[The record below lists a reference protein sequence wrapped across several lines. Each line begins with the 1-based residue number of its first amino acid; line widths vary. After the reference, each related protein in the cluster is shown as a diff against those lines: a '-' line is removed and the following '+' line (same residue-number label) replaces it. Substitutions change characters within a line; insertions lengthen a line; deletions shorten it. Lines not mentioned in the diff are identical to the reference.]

1 MRILFIVFL
10 LLLPICSYAETKTIT
25 KTAKVVVP
33 ENQSVEQ
40 VKQYISDR
48 LFREAA
54 EEAGVA
60 VSSSTVLVDG
70 KVSKDEIKMQTSAI
84 AKKDV
89 KVLNQAIEKGQT
101 YITVQVTAT
110 VDSGELDAFLRQ
122 LMQNEALKQELEQE
136 RKEKLALEKKL
147 KNASKE
153 EYDKTL
159 SVQAANIAKARA
171 ARQKQLEKEISNAKQ
186 QLMEAQRRQ
195 QAEELQAAK
204 ELEQIQKEYMAQDA
218 ALQARIAAEKDA
230 QAKAEMEHQALLA
243 ELAKNAL
250 INDKTMDIAANDT
263 VEVIA
268 IDAAQVRTNFS
279 SLVNEYKTAMNA
291 NSKQLEMYHKS
302 QLAILEKQKFTE
314 EIPKKGEWDNTATYN
329 EKKNAYDKRKADFE
343 NKKKQDIAELK
354 AEYAEKKAKNEKDT
368 KTSLLKALKPLYER
382 LKKYNT
388 GMYISSNTSKAVID
402 FGERDLDNMKLP
414 IIVKY
419 KTKKYN
425 FTYKFTS
432 LQEFRA
438 MYDTRASFK
447 AVPLFGLEPN
457 GAKGAKPYLTGF
469 RVVHLGNNKE
479 QFFSINPKY
488 EIFPEILQYEKMGD
502 ELNPKPKIQETENTQ
517 YIQETKD
524 SVDSYKSS
532 YKYHT
537 SDTVTF
543 TDSYKSTYYLYGF
556 QAAGGFN
563 LDIMNIEFAMQ
574 SHWRFNRWFGLYLNG
589 GVIIGFGGLKSLLQ
603 SNNDYDDD
611 YYDDY
616 YDYYYYYRSSSK
628 AETTIDSGLAGGIG
642 LDIYL
647 TNNLLLFGEANIGYF
662 FQDNGKNSLAGIFRG
677 GIALQSKDMSRGSLR
692 FNAFIEGILSET
704 VSGSTPYFGIGILF

>member
-10 LLLPICSYAETKTIT
+10 LILPICSYAETKTIT

-40 VKQYISDR
+40 VKQYTSER

-84 AKKDV
+84 AQKDV
-89 KVLNQAIEKGQT
+89 KILKQEIEKGQT
-101 YITVQVTAT
+101 YITVQVKAT

-147 KNASKE
+147 KSASKE

-159 SVQAANIAKARA
+159 SAQSANIAKTQA

-195 QAEELQAAK
+195 QQEELKAAK

-263 VEVIA
+263 VEIIA
-268 IDAAQVRTNFS
+268 MDAAQVRTNFS
-279 SLVNEYKTAMNA
+279 SLVNEYKVAMNA

-314 EIPKKGEWDNTATYN
+314 EMPKKGEWDNTATYN

-402 FGERDLDNMKLP
+402 FGERDLDNMELP

-479 QFFSINPKY
+479 QFFSVNADYK
-488 EIFPEILQYEKMGD
+488 IFPEILQYEQMGD
-502 ELNPKPKIQETENTQ
+502 ELNPKPKIQETDNTQ

-563 LDIMNIEFAMQ
+563 LDIMNVEFAVQ

-603 SNNDYDDD
+603 SNNEYDDD
-611 YYDDY
+611 YYD
-616 YDYYYYYRSSSK
+616 DYYYYYRSSSK

>member
-10 LLLPICSYAETKTIT
+10 LILPICSYAETKTIT

-89 KVLNQAIEKGQT
+89 KVLNQAIENGQT

-147 KNASKE
+147 QNASKE

-263 VEVIA
+263 VEIIA
-268 IDAAQVRTNFS
+268 MDAAQVRTNFS
-279 SLVNEYKTAMNA
+279 SLVNEYKVAMNT

-314 EIPKKGEWDNTATYN
+314 EMPKKGEWDNTATYN

-388 GMYISSNTSKAVID
+388 GMYTSSNTSKAVID
-402 FGERDLDNMKLP
+402 FGERDLDNLELP
-414 IIVKY
+414 VIVKY

-469 RVVHLGNNKE
+469 RVVHLGNNRE
-479 QFFSINPKY
+479 QFFSVNADYK
-488 EIFPEILQYEKMGD
+488 IFPEILQYEQMGD
-502 ELNPKPKIQETENTQ
+502 ELNPKPKIQETDNTQ

-524 SVDSYKSS
+524 SADSYKSS

-616 YDYYYYYRSSSK
+616 YDDDYYYRSSSK

>member
-10 LLLPICSYAETKTIT
+10 LILPICSYAETKTIT

-40 VKQYISDR
+40 VKQYTSER

-84 AKKDV
+84 AQKDV
-89 KVLNQAIEKGQT
+89 KILKQEIEKGQT
-101 YITVQVTAT
+101 YITVQVKAT

-147 KNASKE
+147 KSASKE

-159 SVQAANIAKARA
+159 SAQAANIAKAQA

-195 QAEELQAAK
+195 QQEELKAAK

-263 VEVIA
+263 VEIIA
-268 IDAAQVRTNFS
+268 MDAAQVRTNFS
-279 SLVNEYKTAMNA
+279 SLVNEYKVAMDA

-314 EIPKKGEWDNTATYN
+314 EMPKKGEWDNTATYN

-402 FGERDLDNMKLP
+402 FGERDLDNMELP
-414 IIVKY
+414 IIVQY

-479 QFFSINPKY
+479 QFFSVNADYK
-488 EIFPEILQYEKMGD
+488 IFPEILQYEQMGD
-502 ELNPKPKIQETENTQ
+502 ELNPKPKIHETENTQ

-524 SVDSYKSS
+524 SADSYKSS

-589 GVIIGFGGLKSLLQ
+589 GVIIGFGGLKSLMQ
-603 SNNDYDDD
+603 SNDRYDDDDDD
-611 YYDDY
+611 YYD
-616 YDYYYYYRSSSK
+616 YYYRSSSK
-628 AETTIDSGLAGGIG
+628 AETTIDSGLASGIG

-662 FQDNGKNSLAGIFRG
+662 FQDSGKNSLAGIFRG
-677 GIALQSKDMSRGSLR
+677 GIALQGKDMSRGSLR

>member
-10 LLLPICSYAETKTIT
+10 LILPICSYAETKTIT

-40 VKQYISDR
+40 VKQYTSER

-84 AKKDV
+84 AQKDV
-89 KVLNQAIEKGQT
+89 KILKQEIEKGQT
-101 YITVQVTAT
+101 YITVQVKAT

-147 KNASKE
+147 KSASKE

-159 SVQAANIAKARA
+159 SAQAANIAKAQA

-195 QAEELQAAK
+195 QQEELKAAK

-263 VEVIA
+263 VEIIA
-268 IDAAQVRTNFS
+268 MDAAQVRTNFS
-279 SLVNEYKTAMNA
+279 SLVNEYKVAMNA

-314 EIPKKGEWDNTATYN
+314 EMPKKGEWDNTATYN

-402 FGERDLDNMKLP
+402 FGERDLDNMELP

-479 QFFSINPKY
+479 QFFSVNADYK
-488 EIFPEILQYEKMGD
+488 IFPEILQYEQMGD

-537 SDTVTF
+537 SDTVIF

-611 YYDDY
+611 YYD
-616 YDYYYYYRSSSK
+616 DYYYYYRSSSK

>member
-10 LLLPICSYAETKTIT
+10 LILPICSYAETKTIT

-40 VKQYISDR
+40 VKQYTSER

-84 AKKDV
+84 AQKDV
-89 KVLNQAIEKGQT
+89 KILKQEIEKGQT
-101 YITVQVTAT
+101 YITVQVKAT

-136 RKEKLALEKKL
+136 RKEKLSLEKKL
-147 KNASKE
+147 KSASKE

-159 SVQAANIAKARA
+159 SAQAANIAKAQA

-195 QAEELQAAK
+195 QQEELKAAK

-263 VEVIA
+263 VEIIA
-268 IDAAQVRTNFS
+268 MDAAQVRTNFS
-279 SLVNEYKTAMNA
+279 SLVNEYKVAMNA

-314 EIPKKGEWDNTATYN
+314 EMPKKGEWDNTATYN

-368 KTSLLKALKPLYER
+368 KTSLLKALMPLYER

-402 FGERDLDNMKLP
+402 FGERDLDNMELP

-479 QFFSINPKY
+479 QFFSVNADYK
-488 EIFPEILQYEKMGD
+488 IFPEILQYEQMGD

-537 SDTVTF
+537 SDTVIF

-616 YDYYYYYRSSSK
+616 YYYRSSSK
-628 AETTIDSGLAGGIG
+628 AETTIDSGLVGGIG

-677 GIALQSKDMSRGSLR
+677 GVALQSKDMSRGSLR

>member
-1 MRILFIVFL
+1 MRILFIIFL
-10 LLLPICSYAETKTIT
+10 LILPICSYAETKTIT

-40 VKQYISDR
+40 VKQYTSER

-84 AKKDV
+84 AQKDV
-89 KVLNQAIEKGQT
+89 KILKQEIEKGQT
-101 YITVQVTAT
+101 YITVQVKAT

-147 KNASKE
+147 KSASKE

-159 SVQAANIAKARA
+159 SAQAANIAKAQA

-195 QAEELQAAK
+195 QQEELQAAK

-263 VEVIA
+263 VEIIA
-268 IDAAQVRTNFS
+268 MDAAQVRTNFS
-279 SLVNEYKTAMNA
+279 SLVNEYKVAMDA
-291 NSKQLEMYHKS
+291 NSRQLEMYHKS

-314 EIPKKGEWDNTATYN
+314 EMPKKGEWDNTTTYN

-402 FGERDLDNMKLP
+402 FGERDLDNMELP

-425 FTYKFTS
+425 FTYKFAS

-479 QFFSINPKY
+479 QFFSVNADYK
-488 EIFPEILQYEKMGD
+488 IFPEILQYEQMGD

-524 SVDSYKSS
+524 SAESYKSS
-532 YKYHT
+532 YKPHT

-563 LDIMNIEFAMQ
+563 LDIMNVEFAVQ

-589 GVIIGFGGLKSLLQ
+589 GVIIGFGGLKSLFQ
-603 SNNDYDDD
+603 SNNEYDDD

-616 YDYYYYYRSSSK
+616 YDYYYRSSSK
-628 AETTIDSGLAGGIG
+628 EETTIDSGLAGGIG

-647 TNNLLLFGEANIGYF
+647 TNSLLLFGEANIGYF
-662 FQDNGKNSLAGIFRG
+662 FQDSGKNSLAGIFRG
-677 GIALQSKDMSRGSLR
+677 GVALQSQNMSHNSFR

>member
-10 LLLPICSYAETKTIT
+10 LILPICSYAETKTIT

-40 VKQYISDR
+40 VKQYTSER

-84 AKKDV
+84 AQKDV
-89 KVLNQAIEKGQT
+89 KILKQEIEKGQT
-101 YITVQVTAT
+101 YITVQVKAT

-147 KNASKE
+147 KSASKE

-159 SVQAANIAKARA
+159 SAQAANIAKAQA

-195 QAEELQAAK
+195 QQEELKAAK

-263 VEVIA
+263 VEIIA
-268 IDAAQVRTNFS
+268 MDAAQVRTNFS
-279 SLVNEYKTAMNA
+279 SLVNEYKVAMNA

-314 EIPKKGEWDNTATYN
+314 EMPKKGEWDNTATYN

-402 FGERDLDNMKLP
+402 FGERDLDNMELP

-479 QFFSINPKY
+479 QFFSVNADYK
-488 EIFPEILQYEKMGD
+488 IFPEILQYEQMGD

-537 SDTVTF
+537 SDTVIF

-574 SHWRFNRWFGLYLNG
+574 SHWRFNRWFGLYVNG
-589 GVIIGFGGLKSLLQ
+589 GVIIGFGGLKSLFK
-603 SNNDYDDD
+603 SNNEYDDD

-616 YDYYYYYRSSSK
+616 YDYYYRSSSK

-662 FQDNGKNSLAGIFRG
+662 FQDSGKNSLAGIFRG

-692 FNAFIEGILSET
+692 FNAFIEGILSNT

>member
-10 LLLPICSYAETKTIT
+10 LILPICSYAETKTIT

-40 VKQYISDR
+40 VKQYTSER

-84 AKKDV
+84 AQKDV
-89 KVLNQAIEKGQT
+89 KILKQEIEKGQT
-101 YITVQVTAT
+101 YITVQVKAT

-147 KNASKE
+147 KSASKE

-159 SVQAANIAKARA
+159 SAQAANIAKAQA

-195 QAEELQAAK
+195 QQEELKAAK

-263 VEVIA
+263 VEIIA
-268 IDAAQVRTNFS
+268 MDAAQVRTNFS
-279 SLVNEYKTAMNA
+279 SLVNEYKVAMNA

-314 EIPKKGEWDNTATYN
+314 EMPKKGEWDNTATYN

-402 FGERDLDNMKLP
+402 FGERDLDNMELP

-479 QFFSINPKY
+479 QFFSVNADYK
-488 EIFPEILQYEKMGD
+488 IFPEILQYEQMGD

-616 YDYYYYYRSSSK
+616 YYYYRSSSK

>member
-10 LLLPICSYAETKTIT
+10 LILPICSYAETKTIT

-40 VKQYISDR
+40 VKQYTSER

-84 AKKDV
+84 AQKDV
-89 KVLNQAIEKGQT
+89 KILKQEIEKGQT
-101 YITVQVTAT
+101 YITVQVKAT

-147 KNASKE
+147 KSASKE

-159 SVQAANIAKARA
+159 SAQAANIAKAQA

-195 QAEELQAAK
+195 QQEELKAAK

-263 VEVIA
+263 VEIIA
-268 IDAAQVRTNFS
+268 MDAAQVRTNFS
-279 SLVNEYKTAMNA
+279 SLVNEYKVAMNA

-314 EIPKKGEWDNTATYN
+314 EMPKKGEWDNTATYN

-402 FGERDLDNMKLP
+402 FGERDLDNMELP

-479 QFFSINPKY
+479 QFFSVNADYK
-488 EIFPEILQYEKMGD
+488 IFPEILQYEQMGD

-537 SDTVTF
+537 SDTVIF

-616 YDYYYYYRSSSK
+616 YYYYRSSSK

-677 GIALQSKDMSRGSLR
+677 GVALQSKDMSRGSLR

>member
-10 LLLPICSYAETKTIT
+10 LILPICSYAETKTIT

-40 VKQYISDR
+40 VKQYTSER

-84 AKKDV
+84 AQKDV
-89 KVLNQAIEKGQT
+89 KILKQEIEKGQT
-101 YITVQVTAT
+101 YITVQVKAT

-147 KNASKE
+147 KSASKE

-159 SVQAANIAKARA
+159 SAQAANIAKAQA

-195 QAEELQAAK
+195 QQEELKAAK

-263 VEVIA
+263 VEIIA
-268 IDAAQVRTNFS
+268 MDAAQVRTNFS
-279 SLVNEYKTAMNA
+279 SLVNEYKVAMNA

-314 EIPKKGEWDNTATYN
+314 EMPKKGEWDNTATYN

-402 FGERDLDNMKLP
+402 FGERDLDNMELP

-479 QFFSINPKY
+479 QFFSVNADYK
-488 EIFPEILQYEKMGD
+488 IFPEILQYEQMGD
-502 ELNPKPKIQETENTQ
+502 ELNPKPKIQETDNTQ

-589 GVIIGFGGLKSLLQ
+589 GVIIGFGGLKSLMQ
-603 SNNDYDDD
+603 SNDRYDD

-616 YDYYYYYRSSSK
+616 YYYYYRSSSK

>member
-10 LLLPICSYAETKTIT
+10 LILPICSYAETKTIT

-40 VKQYISDR
+40 VKQYTSER

-84 AKKDV
+84 AQKDV
-89 KVLNQAIEKGQT
+89 KILKQEIEKGQT
-101 YITVQVTAT
+101 YITVQVKAT

-147 KNASKE
+147 KSASKE

-159 SVQAANIAKARA
+159 SAQAANIAKAQA

-195 QAEELQAAK
+195 QQEELKAAK

-263 VEVIA
+263 VEIIA
-268 IDAAQVRTNFS
+268 MDAAQVRTNFS
-279 SLVNEYKTAMNA
+279 SLVNEYKVAMNA

-314 EIPKKGEWDNTATYN
+314 EMPKKGEWDNTATYN

-402 FGERDLDNMKLP
+402 FGERDLDNMELP

-479 QFFSINPKY
+479 QFFSVNADYK
-488 EIFPEILQYEKMGD
+488 IFPEILQYEQMGD
-502 ELNPKPKIQETENTQ
+502 ELNPKPKIQETDNIQ

-524 SVDSYKSS
+524 SADSYKSS

-603 SNNDYDDD
+603 SNNEYDDD

-616 YDYYYYYRSSSK
+616 YDYYYRSSSN

-704 VSGSTPYFGIGILF
+704 VSGSIPYFGIGILF

>member
-10 LLLPICSYAETKTIT
+10 LILPIYSYAETKTIT

-89 KVLNQAIEKGQT
+89 KVLNQEIENGQT
-101 YITVQVTAT
+101 YITVQVKAT
-110 VDSGELDAFLRQ
+110 VDSSELDAFLRQ

-147 KNASKE
+147 QNASKE
-153 EYDKTL
+153 EYDNTL

-230 QAKAEMEHQALLA
+230 QARAEMEHQALLA

-263 VEVIA
+263 IEVIA

-314 EIPKKGEWDNTATYN
+314 EMPKKGEWDNTATYN
-329 EKKNAYDKRKADFE
+329 EKTAAYNKRKEEFE
-343 NKKKQDIAELK
+343 NKKKQDIEDLK
-354 AEYAEKKAKNEKDT
+354 AEYAERKIKSEEDT

-388 GMYISSNTSKAVID
+388 GMYTSSNTSKAVID
-402 FGERDLDNMKLP
+402 FGERDLDNLELP
-414 IIVKY
+414 VIIKY
-419 KTKKYN
+419 RTKKYN

-438 MYDTRASFK
+438 MYDTRASFI
-447 AVPLFGLEPN
+447 ALPVYGLEPS
-457 GAKGAKPYLTGF
+457 GTKGAKPYLTGF

-479 QFFSINPKY
+479 QFFSVNADYK
-488 EIFPEILQYEKMGD
+488 IFPEILQYEQMGD

-524 SVDSYKSS
+524 SADSYKSS

-603 SNNDYDDD
+603 SNNEYDDD

-616 YDYYYYYRSSSK
+616 YDYYYRSSSK

-647 TNNLLLFGEANIGYF
+647 TNSLLLFGEANIGYF

>member
-10 LLLPICSYAETKTIT
+10 LILPICSYAETKTIT

-40 VKQYISDR
+40 VKQYTSER

-84 AKKDV
+84 AQKDV
-89 KVLNQAIEKGQT
+89 KILKQEIEKGQT
-101 YITVQVTAT
+101 YITVQVKAT

-147 KNASKE
+147 KSASKE

-159 SVQAANIAKARA
+159 SAQAANIAKAQA

-195 QAEELQAAK
+195 QQEELKAAK

-263 VEVIA
+263 VEIIA
-268 IDAAQVRTNFS
+268 MDAAQVRTNFS
-279 SLVNEYKTAMNA
+279 SLVNEYKVAMNA

-314 EIPKKGEWDNTATYN
+314 EMPKKGEWDNTATYN

-368 KTSLLKALKPLYER
+368 KKSLLKALMPLYER

-402 FGERDLDNMKLP
+402 FGERDLDNMELP

-479 QFFSINPKY
+479 QFFSVNADYK
-488 EIFPEILQYEKMGD
+488 IFPEILQYEQMGD
-502 ELNPKPKIQETENTQ
+502 ELNPKPKIQETDNIQ

-616 YDYYYYYRSSSK
+616 YYYYRSSSK

>member
-10 LLLPICSYAETKTIT
+10 LILPICSYAETKTIT

-40 VKQYISDR
+40 VKQYTSER

-84 AKKDV
+84 AQKDV
-89 KVLNQAIEKGQT
+89 KILKQEIEKGQT
-101 YITVQVTAT
+101 YITVQVKAT

-147 KNASKE
+147 KSASKE

-159 SVQAANIAKARA
+159 SAQAANIAKAQA

-195 QAEELQAAK
+195 QQEELKAAK

-263 VEVIA
+263 VEIIA
-268 IDAAQVRTNFS
+268 MDAAQVRTNFS
-279 SLVNEYKTAMNA
+279 SLVNEYKVAMNA

-314 EIPKKGEWDNTATYN
+314 EMPKKGEWDNTATYN

-479 QFFSINPKY
+479 QFFSVNADYK
-488 EIFPEILQYEKMGD
+488 IFPEILQYEQMGD

-616 YDYYYYYRSSSK
+616 YYYYRSSSK

>member
-10 LLLPICSYAETKTIT
+10 LILPIYSYAETKTIT
-25 KTAKVVVP
+25 KIAKVVVP

-89 KVLNQAIEKGQT
+89 KVLNQEIENGQT

-147 KNASKE
+147 QNASKE
-153 EYDKTL
+153 EYDNTL

-230 QAKAEMEHQALLA
+230 QARAEMEHQALLA

-263 VEVIA
+263 IEVIV

-314 EIPKKGEWDNTATYN
+314 EMPKKG
-329 EKKNAYDKRKADFE
+329 
-343 NKKKQDIAELK
+343 
-354 AEYAEKKAKNEKDT
+354 
-368 KTSLLKALKPLYER
+368 
-382 LKKYNT
+382 
-388 GMYISSNTSKAVID
+388 
-402 FGERDLDNMKLP
+402 
-414 IIVKY
+414 
-419 KTKKYN
+419 
-425 FTYKFTS
+425 
-432 LQEFRA
+432 
-438 MYDTRASFK
+438 
-447 AVPLFGLEPN
+447 
-457 GAKGAKPYLTGF
+457 
-469 RVVHLGNNKE
+469 
-479 QFFSINPKY
+479 
-488 EIFPEILQYEKMGD
+488 
-502 ELNPKPKIQETENTQ
+502 
-517 YIQETKD
+517 
-524 SVDSYKSS
+524 
-532 YKYHT
+532 
-537 SDTVTF
+537 
-543 TDSYKSTYYLYGF
+543 
-556 QAAGGFN
+556 
-563 LDIMNIEFAMQ
+563 
-574 SHWRFNRWFGLYLNG
+574 
-589 GVIIGFGGLKSLLQ
+589 
-603 SNNDYDDD
+603 
-611 YYDDY
+611 
-616 YDYYYYYRSSSK
+616 
-628 AETTIDSGLAGGIG
+628 
-642 LDIYL
+642 
-647 TNNLLLFGEANIGYF
+647 
-662 FQDNGKNSLAGIFRG
+662 
-677 GIALQSKDMSRGSLR
+677 
-692 FNAFIEGILSET
+692 
-704 VSGSTPYFGIGILF
+704 

>member
-10 LLLPICSYAETKTIT
+10 LILPICSYAETKTIT

-40 VKQYISDR
+40 VKQYTSER

-84 AKKDV
+84 AQKDV
-89 KVLNQAIEKGQT
+89 KILKQEIEKGQT
-101 YITVQVTAT
+101 YITVQVKAT

-147 KNASKE
+147 KSASKE

-159 SVQAANIAKARA
+159 SAQAANIAKTQA

-195 QAEELQAAK
+195 QQEELKAAK

-263 VEVIA
+263 VEIIA
-268 IDAAQVRTNFS
+268 MDAAQVRTNFS
-279 SLVNEYKTAMNA
+279 SLVNEYKVAMNA

-314 EIPKKGEWDNTATYN
+314 EMPKKGEWDNTATYN

-402 FGERDLDNMKLP
+402 FGERDLDNMELP

-479 QFFSINPKY
+479 QFFSVNADYK
-488 EIFPEILQYEKMGD
+488 IFPEILQYEQMGD
-502 ELNPKPKIQETENTQ
+502 ELNPKPKIQETDNIQ

-616 YDYYYYYRSSSK
+616 YYYRSSSK

>member
-10 LLLPICSYAETKTIT
+10 LILPICSYAETKTIT

-40 VKQYISDR
+40 VKQYTSER

-84 AKKDV
+84 AQKDV
-89 KVLNQAIEKGQT
+89 KILKQEIEKGQT
-101 YITVQVTAT
+101 YITVQVKAT

-136 RKEKLALEKKL
+136 RKEKLSLEKKL
-147 KNASKE
+147 KSASKE

-159 SVQAANIAKARA
+159 SAQAANIAKAQA

-195 QAEELQAAK
+195 QQEELKAAK

-263 VEVIA
+263 VEIIA
-268 IDAAQVRTNFS
+268 MDAAQVRTNFS
-279 SLVNEYKTAMNA
+279 SLVNEYKVAMNA

-314 EIPKKGEWDNTATYN
+314 EMPKKGEWDNTATYN

-402 FGERDLDNMKLP
+402 FGERDLDNMELP

-479 QFFSINPKY
+479 QFFSVNADYK
-488 EIFPEILQYEKMGD
+488 IFPEILQYEQMGD
-502 ELNPKPKIQETENTQ
+502 ELNPKPKIQETDNTQ

-537 SDTVTF
+537 SDTVIF

-616 YDYYYYYRSSSK
+616 YYYRSSSK
-628 AETTIDSGLAGGIG
+628 AETTIDSGLVGGIG

-677 GIALQSKDMSRGSLR
+677 GVALQSKDMSRGSLR

>member
-10 LLLPICSYAETKTIT
+10 LILPIYSYAETKTIT

-89 KVLNQAIEKGQT
+89 KVLNQEIENGQT

-110 VDSGELDAFLRQ
+110 VDSSELDAFLRQ

-136 RKEKLALEKKL
+136 RKEKLVLEKKL
-147 KNASKE
+147 QNASKE
-153 EYDKTL
+153 EYDNTL

-230 QAKAEMEHQALLA
+230 QARAEMEHQALLA

-263 VEVIA
+263 IEVIA

-279 SLVNEYKTAMNA
+279 SLVNEYKVAMNA

-329 EKKNAYDKRKADFE
+329 EKTTAYNKRKEDFE

-388 GMYISSNTSKAVID
+388 GMYTSSNTSKAVID
-402 FGERDLDNMKLP
+402 FGERDLDNLELP
-414 IIVKY
+414 VIIKY
-419 KTKKYN
+419 RTKKYN

-447 AVPLFGLEPN
+447 AVPLSGLEPN

-479 QFFSINPKY
+479 QFFSVNADYK
-488 EIFPEILQYEKMGD
+488 IFPEILQYEKMAD

-524 SVDSYKSS
+524 SADSYKSS

-574 SHWRFNRWFGLYLNG
+574 SHWRFNRWFGLYVNG

-616 YDYYYYYRSSSK
+616 YDYYYRSSSK

-647 TNNLLLFGEANIGYF
+647 TNSLLLFGEANIGYF

-692 FNAFIEGILSET
+692 FNAFIEGILSNT

>member
-10 LLLPICSYAETKTIT
+10 LILPICSYAETKTIT

-40 VKQYISDR
+40 VKQYTSER

-84 AKKDV
+84 AQKDV
-89 KVLNQAIEKGQT
+89 KILKQEIEKGQT
-101 YITVQVTAT
+101 YITVQVKAT

-147 KNASKE
+147 KSASKE

-159 SVQAANIAKARA
+159 SAQAANIAKAQA

-195 QAEELQAAK
+195 QQEELKAAK

-263 VEVIA
+263 VEIIA
-268 IDAAQVRTNFS
+268 MDAAQVRTNFS
-279 SLVNEYKTAMNA
+279 SLVNEYKVAMNA

-314 EIPKKGEWDNTATYN
+314 EMPKKGEWDNTATYN

-402 FGERDLDNMKLP
+402 FGERDLDNMELP

-479 QFFSINPKY
+479 QFFSVNADYK
-488 EIFPEILQYEKMGD
+488 IFPEILQYEQMGD
-502 ELNPKPKIQETENTQ
+502 ELNPKPKIQETDNIQ

-616 YDYYYYYRSSSK
+616 YYYRSSSK

>member
-10 LLLPICSYAETKTIT
+10 LILPICSYAETKTIT

-40 VKQYISDR
+40 VKQYTSER

-84 AKKDV
+84 AQKDV
-89 KVLNQAIEKGQT
+89 KILKQEIEKGQT
-101 YITVQVTAT
+101 YITVQVKAT

-136 RKEKLALEKKL
+136 RKEKLSLEKKL
-147 KNASKE
+147 KSASKE

-159 SVQAANIAKARA
+159 SAQAANIAKAQA

-195 QAEELQAAK
+195 QQEELKAAK

-263 VEVIA
+263 VEIIA
-268 IDAAQVRTNFS
+268 MDAAQVRTNFS
-279 SLVNEYKTAMNA
+279 SLVNEYKVAMNA

-314 EIPKKGEWDNTATYN
+314 EMPKKGEWDNTATYN

-402 FGERDLDNMKLP
+402 FGERDLDNMELP

-469 RVVHLGNNKE
+469 RVMHLGNNKE
-479 QFFSINPKY
+479 QFFSVNADYK
-488 EIFPEILQYEKMGD
+488 IFPEILQYEQMGD

-616 YDYYYYYRSSSK
+616 YYYRSSSK

-677 GIALQSKDMSRGSLR
+677 GVALQSKDMSRGSLR

>member
-10 LLLPICSYAETKTIT
+10 LILPICSYAETKTIT

-40 VKQYISDR
+40 VKQYTSER

-84 AKKDV
+84 AQKDV
-89 KVLNQAIEKGQT
+89 KILKQEIEKGQT
-101 YITVQVTAT
+101 YITVQVKAT

-136 RKEKLALEKKL
+136 RKEKLSLEKKL
-147 KNASKE
+147 KSASKE

-159 SVQAANIAKARA
+159 SAQAANIAKAQA

-195 QAEELQAAK
+195 QQEELKAAK

-263 VEVIA
+263 VEIIA
-268 IDAAQVRTNFS
+268 MDAAQVRTNFS
-279 SLVNEYKTAMNA
+279 SLVNEYKVAMNA

-314 EIPKKGEWDNTATYN
+314 EMPKKGEWDNTATYN

-402 FGERDLDNMKLP
+402 FGERDLDNMELP

-479 QFFSINPKY
+479 QFFSVNADYK
-488 EIFPEILQYEKMGD
+488 IFPEILQYEQMGD

-537 SDTVTF
+537 SDTVIF

-616 YDYYYYYRSSSK
+616 YYYRSSSK
-628 AETTIDSGLAGGIG
+628 AETTIDSGLVGGIG

-677 GIALQSKDMSRGSLR
+677 GVALQSKDMSRGSLR

>member
-10 LLLPICSYAETKTIT
+10 LILPICSYAETKTIT

-40 VKQYISDR
+40 VKQYTSER

-84 AKKDV
+84 AQKDV
-89 KVLNQAIEKGQT
+89 KILKQEIEKGQT
-101 YITVQVTAT
+101 YITVQVKAT

-147 KNASKE
+147 KSASKE

-159 SVQAANIAKARA
+159 SAQAANIAKAQA
-171 ARQKQLEKEISNAKQ
+171 ARQKQLEKEISHPKQ

-195 QAEELQAAK
+195 QQEELKAAK
-204 ELEQIQKEYMAQDA
+204 ELEQIQKEYMAHDA

-263 VEVIA
+263 VEIIA
-268 IDAAQVRTNFS
+268 MDAAQVRTNFS
-279 SLVNEYKTAMNA
+279 SLVNEYKVAMNA

-314 EIPKKGEWDNTATYN
+314 EMPKKGEWDNTATYN

-402 FGERDLDNMKLP
+402 FGERDLDNMELP

-479 QFFSINPKY
+479 QFFSVNADYK
-488 EIFPEILQYEKMGD
+488 IFPEILQYEQMGD
-502 ELNPKPKIQETENTQ
+502 ELNPKPKIQETDNTQ

-616 YDYYYYYRSSSK
+616 YDYYYRSSSN

-677 GIALQSKDMSRGSLR
+677 GVALQSKDMSRGSLR

-704 VSGSTPYFGIGILF
+704 VSGSIPYFGIGILF

>member
-10 LLLPICSYAETKTIT
+10 LILPICSYAETKTIT

-40 VKQYISDR
+40 VKQYTSER

-84 AKKDV
+84 AQKDV
-89 KVLNQAIEKGQT
+89 KILKQEIEKGQT
-101 YITVQVTAT
+101 YITVQVKAT

-147 KNASKE
+147 KSASKE

-159 SVQAANIAKARA
+159 SAQAANIAKAQA

-195 QAEELQAAK
+195 QQEELKAAK
-204 ELEQIQKEYMAQDA
+204 ELEQIQKEYMAHDA

-263 VEVIA
+263 VEIIA
-268 IDAAQVRTNFS
+268 MDAAQVRTNFS
-279 SLVNEYKTAMNA
+279 SLVNEYKVAMNA

-314 EIPKKGEWDNTATYN
+314 EMPKKGEWDNTATYN

-402 FGERDLDNMKLP
+402 FGERDLDNMELP

-479 QFFSINPKY
+479 QFFSVNADYK
-488 EIFPEILQYEKMGD
+488 IFPEILQYEQMGD
-502 ELNPKPKIQETENTQ
+502 ELNPKPKIQETDNTQ

-616 YDYYYYYRSSSK
+616 YDYYYRSSSN

-677 GIALQSKDMSRGSLR
+677 GVALQSKDMSRGSLR

-704 VSGSTPYFGIGILF
+704 VSGSIPYFGIGILF

>member
-1 MRILFIVFL
+1 MRILFIIFL
-10 LLLPICSYAETKTIT
+10 LILPMCSYAETKTIT

-84 AKKDV
+84 AQKDV
-89 KVLNQAIEKGQT
+89 KILKQEIEKGQT
-101 YITVQVTAT
+101 YITVQVKAT

-218 ALQARIAAEKDA
+218 VLQARIAAEKDA

-250 INDKTMDIAANDT
+250 INDKTMDIAGNDT
-263 VEVIA
+263 VEIVV
-268 IDAAQVRTNFS
+268 IDATQVRTNFS
-279 SLVNEYKTAMNA
+279 CLVNEYNVAMNA
-291 NSKQLEMYHKS
+291 NSRQLEMYHKS

-314 EIPKKGEWDNTATYN
+314 EMPKKGEWDNTATYN
-329 EKKNAYDKRKADFE
+329 EKKSAYNQRKADFE
-343 NKKKQDIAELK
+343 TKKQQDIINLK

-368 KTSLLKALKPLYER
+368 KTSLLKALKPLYDR

-388 GMYISSNTSKAVID
+388 GMYLSSNSSKAVID
-402 FGERDLDNMKLP
+402 FGERDLDNLELP

-479 QFFSINPKY
+479 QFFSVNADYK
-488 EIFPEILQYEKMGD
+488 IFPEILQYEQMGD

-524 SVDSYKSS
+524 SADSYKSS
-532 YKYHT
+532 YKPHT

-563 LDIMNIEFAMQ
+563 LDIMNLEFAVQ
-574 SHWRFNRWFGLYLNG
+574 YHWRFNGWFGLYLNG
-589 GVIIGFGGLKSLLQ
+589 GAIIGFGGLKSLFQ
-603 SNNDYDDD
+603 SNNEYDDD

-616 YDYYYYYRSSSK
+616 YDYYYRSSSK
-628 AETTIDSGLAGGIG
+628 SETTIDSGLAGGIG

-662 FQDNGKNSLAGIFRG
+662 FQDSGKNSLAGIFRG
-677 GIALQSKDMSRGSLR
+677 GVALQSQNMSHNSFR

>member
-1 MRILFIVFL
+1 MRILFIIFL
-10 LLLPICSYAETKTIT
+10 LILPMCSYAETKTIT

-84 AKKDV
+84 AQKDV
-89 KVLNQAIEKGQT
+89 KILKQEIEKGQT
-101 YITVQVTAT
+101 YITVQVKAT

-147 KNASKE
+147 KNSSKE

-218 ALQARIAAEKDA
+218 VLQARIAAEKDA

-250 INDKTMDIAANDT
+250 INDKTMDIAGNDT
-263 VEVIA
+263 VEIVV
-268 IDAAQVRTNFS
+268 IDATQVRTNFS
-279 SLVNEYKTAMNA
+279 CLVNEYNVAMNA
-291 NSKQLEMYHKS
+291 NSRQLEMYHKS

-314 EIPKKGEWDNTATYN
+314 EMPKKGEWDNTATYN
-329 EKKNAYDKRKADFE
+329 EKKSAYNQRKADFE
-343 NKKKQDIAELK
+343 TKKQQDIINLK

-368 KTSLLKALKPLYER
+368 KTSLLKALKPLYDR

-388 GMYISSNTSKAVID
+388 GMYLSSNSSKAVID
-402 FGERDLDNMKLP
+402 FGERDLDNLELP

-447 AVPLFGLEPN
+447 AVPLFGIEPN
-457 GAKGAKPYLTGF
+457 GAKGAKTYLTGF
-469 RVVHLGNNKE
+469 RVVHLGNNNK
-479 QFFSINPKY
+479 QFFSVNANY
-488 EIFPEILQYEKMGD
+488 NVFPEILQYEQMKE
-502 ELNPKPKIQETENTQ
+502 ELNPKPKAEEKVYVQPQQEKGNTPNN
-517 YIQETKD
+517 
-524 SVDSYKSS
+524 YKNN
-532 YKYHT
+532 T
-537 SDTVTF
+537 SDTVKF

-563 LDIMNIEFAMQ
+563 LDIMNVEFTMQ
-574 SHWRFNRWFGLYLNG
+574 SHWRFNKWFGLYLNG
-589 GVIIGFGGLKSLLQ
+589 GAILGFGGLKSLTQ
-603 SNNDYDDD
+603 SESRYDDD

-616 YDYYYYYRSSSK
+616 YDNYYRTNSK
-628 AETTIDSGLAGGIG
+628 AKTILDSGLVGGIG

-647 TNNLLLFGEANIGYF
+647 TNNLLLFGEANVGYLF
-662 FQDNGKNSLAGIFRG
+662 EDSGKNSLAGIFRG
-677 GIALQSKDMSRGSLR
+677 GIALQSKNMSRGSLR

>member
-10 LLLPICSYAETKTIT
+10 LILPIYSYAETKTIT

-89 KVLNQAIEKGQT
+89 KVLNQEIENGQT
-101 YITVQVTAT
+101 YITVQVKAT
-110 VDSGELDAFLRQ
+110 VDSSELDAFLRQ

-147 KNASKE
+147 QNASKE
-153 EYDKTL
+153 EYDNTL
-159 SVQAANIAKARA
+159 SVQASNIAKARA

-230 QAKAEMEHQALLA
+230 QARAEMEHQALLA

-263 VEVIA
+263 IEVIA

-314 EIPKKGEWDNTATYN
+314 KMPKKGEWDNTATYN
-329 EKKNAYDKRKADFE
+329 EKTAAYNKRKEEFE
-343 NKKKQDIAELK
+343 NKKKQDIEGLK
-354 AEYAEKKAKNEKDT
+354 AEYAERKLKSETDT

-388 GMYISSNTSKAVID
+388 GMYTSSNTSKAVID
-402 FGERDLDNMKLP
+402 FGERDLDNLELP

-438 MYDTRASFK
+438 MYDTRASFI
-447 AVPLFGLEPN
+447 ALPVYGLEPN

-469 RVVHLGNNKE
+469 RVIHLGNNKE

-488 EIFPEILQYEKMGD
+488 EIFPEILQYEQMAAKPD
-502 ELNPKPKIQETENTQ
+502 TTPKKQEVEKVQEQKNTNNN
-517 YIQETKD
+517 YERP
-524 SVDSYKSS
+524 VYKSN
-532 YKYHT
+532 T
-537 SDTVTF
+537 SDTVKF

-563 LDIMNIEFAMQ
+563 LDIMNVEFAMQ

-589 GVIIGFGGLKSLLQ
+589 GVIIGFGGLKSLFK
-603 SNNDYDDD
+603 SNNEYDDD

-616 YDYYYYYRSSSK
+616 YDYYYRSSSK

-647 TNNLLLFGEANIGYF
+647 TNSLLLFGEANIGYF

-677 GIALQSKDMSRGSLR
+677 GIALQSKNMSRGSLR
-692 FNAFIEGILSET
+692 FNAFIEGIVSDT
-704 VSGSTPYFGIGILF
+704 ISGSTPYFGIGILF

>member
-1 MRILFIVFL
+1 MRILFIIFL
-10 LLLPICSYAETKTIT
+10 LILPVYSYAETKTIT

-33 ENQSVEQ
+33 ANQSVEQ
-40 VKQYISDR
+40 VKQYTSER

-84 AKKDV
+84 AQKDV
-89 KVLNQAIEKGQT
+89 KILKQEIEKGQT
-101 YITVQVTAT
+101 YITVQVKAT

-159 SVQAANIAKARA
+159 SAQAANIAKTRA

-250 INDKTMDIAANDT
+250 VNDKTMDIAANDT
-263 VEVIA
+263 VEITAV
-268 IDAAQVRTNFS
+268 DAAQVRTNFS
-279 SLVNEYKTAMNA
+279 SLVNEYNAAMNA
-291 NSKQLEMYHKS
+291 NSKTLEMYHKS

-314 EIPKKGEWDNTATYN
+314 EMPKKGEWDNTATYN
-329 EKKNAYDKRKADFE
+329 EKKSAYNKRKSDFE
-343 NKKKQDIAELK
+343 NKKKQDISDLN
-354 AEYAEKKAKNEKDT
+354 AEYAEKKAKSEKDT

-388 GMYISSNTSKAVID
+388 GMYVSSDTSKAVID
-402 FGERDLDNMKLP
+402 FGERDLDNLELP

-419 KTKKYN
+419 KIKKYN

-447 AVPLFGLEPN
+447 AVPVFALEPN
-457 GAKGAKPYLTGF
+457 GAKGAKAYLKGF

-479 QFFSINPKY
+479 QFFSVNADYKV
-488 EIFPEILQYEKMGD
+488 FPEILQYEQMEQ
-502 ELNPKPKIQETENTQ
+502 ELNPAPKQQEINTIQMQADTIETHYSN
-517 YIQETKD
+517 ET
-524 SVDSYKSS
+524 VYK
-532 YKYHT
+532 KHT
-537 SDTVTF
+537 SDTIKL
-543 TDSYKSTYYLYGF
+543 TDSYKTSYLLYGI
-556 QAAGGFN
+556 QGAGGFN
-563 LDIMNIEFAMQ
+563 LDVMNIELSIQ
-574 SHWRFNRWFGLYLNG
+574 SHWRFNRWFGIYLNG
-589 GVIIGFGGLKSLLQ
+589 SLLFGVDGLKSGI
-603 SNNDYDDD
+603 SIDDD
-611 YYDDY
+611 YYDD
-616 YDYYYYYRSSSK
+616 DYYYYYRSPSS
-628 AETTIDSGLAGGIG
+628 TNSTFDTGLAAGLG

-647 TNNLLLFGEANIGYF
+647 TSNFLLFGELNAAYF
-662 FQDNGKNSLAGIFRG
+662 VEDNGKSSFGGIFRG
-677 GIALQSKDMSRGSLR
+677 GLAFQNKDMKHIGMRLNI
-692 FNAFIEGILSET
+692 FLEGIISDT
-704 VSGSTPYFGIGILF
+704 ISGSSPYFGAGLYF

>member
-10 LLLPICSYAETKTIT
+10 LILPICSYAETKTIT

-40 VKQYISDR
+40 VKQYTSER

-84 AKKDV
+84 AQKDV
-89 KVLNQAIEKGQT
+89 KILKQEIEKGQT
-101 YITVQVTAT
+101 YITVQVKAT

-147 KNASKE
+147 KSASKE

-159 SVQAANIAKARA
+159 SAQAANIAKAQA

-195 QAEELQAAK
+195 QQEELKAAK

-263 VEVIA
+263 VEIIA
-268 IDAAQVRTNFS
+268 MDAAQVRTNFS
-279 SLVNEYKTAMNA
+279 SLVNEYKVAMNA

-314 EIPKKGEWDNTATYN
+314 EMPKKGEWDNTATYN

-402 FGERDLDNMKLP
+402 FGERDLDNMELP

-479 QFFSINPKY
+479 QFFSVNADYK
-488 EIFPEILQYEKMGD
+488 IFPEILQYEQMGD

-537 SDTVTF
+537 SDTVIF

-603 SNNDYDDD
+603 SNNEYDDD

-616 YDYYYYYRSSSK
+616 YDYYYRSSSN